1 MKYFAISSIFM
12 IALSCISCKNK
23 TDMTP
28 SAQTEITDSL
38 QVAND
43 APTTKQS
50 DDSISVQK
58 YKITAD
64 MAYKGVDNYCH
75 SAYDWSVAK
84 ENPSMMYVQM
94 GEETEAEYKV
104 IFRSYTGSFVYFF
117 VDKATG
123 KTRMV
128 EHVPSLNIE
137 EESGTIDLL
146 EYLK

>member
-1 MKYFAISSIFM
+1 M
-12 IALSCISCKNK
+12 ITLSCISCKNK

-28 SAQTEITDSL
+28 SAQTETTDSL
-38 QVAND
+38 QVAKD
-43 APTTKQS
+43 TPTIEQS
-50 DDSISVQK
+50 NDSISVQK
-58 YKITAD
+58 YKITAE

-84 ENPSMMYVQM
+84 ENPSIMYVQM

-137 EESGTIDLL
+137 EKSGTIDLL

>member
-1 MKYFAISSIFM
+1 M
-12 IALSCISCKNK
+12 ITLSCMSCKNK

-28 SAQTEITDSL
+28 SAQAETTDSL
-38 QVAND
+38 QVAKD
-43 APTTKQS
+43 APIIKQS

-58 YKITAD
+58 YKITAE

-75 SAYDWSVAK
+75 KEYDWSVAK
-84 ENPSMMYVQM
+84 DNPDIMYVEM
-94 GEETEAEYKV
+94 GEETETEYQV
-104 IFRSYTGSFVYFF
+104 NFRSYTGAFVYFH

>member
-1 MKYFAISSIFM
+1 M
-12 IALSCISCKNK
+12 ITLSCMSCKNK

-28 SAQTEITDSL
+28 SAQTETTDSL

-43 APTTKQS
+43 APTIEQS
-50 DDSISVQK
+50 NDSISVQK
-58 YKITAD
+58 YKITAE

-117 VDKATG
+117 VDKTTG